1 MTSVSVKPS
10 EKFPLAGLRFLVT
23 RQDSPESSLSEMLE
37 SLGAAVLNV
46 PMTQILQPTSW
57 TSFEENVLHAS
68 NVDWV
73 IFTSSNGVKYC
84 MTHLNVLDVSP
95 QKIFSTIK
103 IACVGHATA
112 AALADHGL
120 TPLLVPEHF
129 QSEGLVSA
137 FSKYDLHEKRCWL
150 IQAESPREILHHALE
165 KMGAQIILTPVYR
178 NAPSE
183 DDHSF
188 LLSELEQNKLDWI
201 LFASPS
207 AVQNFHQV
215 LHDGFW
221 ESLPTKPKI
230 ACLGEV
236 TAEAVRGIGW
246 SVQAQPSIQDF
257 EHLVQTL
264 CKVISQNT
272 KSTGTIH
279 KIL

>member
-1 MTSVSVKPS
+1 MTSASVKPS
-10 EKFPLAGLRFLVT
+10 EKSPLAGLRFLVT

-37 SLGAAVLNV
+37 SLGAAVLTV

-57 TSFEENVLHAS
+57 KSFEENVLNAS
-68 NVDWV
+68 SVDWV

-150 IQAESPREILHHALE
+150 IQAESPREILRHALE
-165 KMGAQIILTPVYR
+165 KMGAQILLTPVYR
-178 NAPSE
+178 NVPSE
-183 DDHSF
+183 GDHSF
-188 LLSELEQNKLDWI
+188 LLSELQQKNWIGFCLQVHLLSKTFTKFCTMGFGNHCQQSQKLLVLEKSLLKRYVVLVGVFRLSRVFKTLNI
-201 LFASPS
+201 LFKHFA
-207 AVQNFHQV
+207 
-215 LHDGFW
+215 
-221 ESLPTKPKI
+221 
-230 ACLGEV
+230 
-236 TAEAVRGIGW
+236 
-246 SVQAQPSIQDF
+246 
-257 EHLVQTL
+257 
-264 CKVISQNT
+264 
-272 KSTGTIH
+272 KSSH
-279 KIL
+279 KTPN

>member
-1 MTSVSVKPS
+1 MTYVSVKPS

-23 RQDSPESSLSEMLE
+23 RQDSPESSLSDMLE
-37 SLGAAVLNV
+37 SLGAAVLTA

-57 TSFEENVLHAS
+57 KSFEENVLHAT
-68 NVDWV
+68 NIDWA
-73 IFTSSNGVKYC
+73 IFTSSNGVKHC
-84 MTHLNVLDVSP
+84 MTHLNILDVSP
-95 QKIFSTIK
+95 QKIFSTIN
-103 IACVGHATA
+103 IACIGHATA
-112 AALADHGL
+112 AVLADHGL
-120 TPLLVPEHF
+120 TPQLVPEHF

-137 FSKYDLHEKRCWL
+137 FCQYDLHEKRCWL
-150 IQAESPREILHHALE
+150 IQAESPREILRHGLE
-165 KMGAQIILTPVYR
+165 KMGAKILLTPVYR
-178 NAPSE
+178 NVPSE
-183 DDHSF
+183 GDHSF

-221 ESLPTKPKI
+221 ESLPTVPKI
-230 ACLGEV
+230 ACLGEI
-236 TAEAVRGIGW
+236 TAAAVRGFGW

-272 KSTGTIH
+272 EST
-279 KIL
+279 

>member
-10 EKFPLAGLRFLVT
+10 EKSPLAGLRFLVT
-23 RQDSPESSLSEMLE
+23 RQDSPESSLSEILE
-37 SLGAAVLNV
+37 SLGATVLTA
-46 PMTQILQPTSW
+46 PMIKILQPTSW
-57 TSFEENVLHAS
+57 KSFEENVLHAS
-68 NVDWV
+68 DVDWV

-84 MTHLNVLDVSP
+84 MTHLNVLDISP

-150 IQAESPREILHHALE
+150 IQAESPREILRHALE
-165 KMGAQIILTPVYR
+165 KMGAQILLTPVYR
-178 NAPSE
+178 NVPSE
-183 DDHSF
+183 GDHSF

-221 ESLPTKPKI
+221 ESLPTVPKI
-230 ACLGEV
+230 ACLGEI
-236 TAEAVRGIGW
+236 TAAAVRGFGW

-272 KSTGTIH
+272 EST
-279 KIL
+279 

>member
-10 EKFPLAGLRFLVT
+10 KKSPLAGLRFLVT
-23 RQDSPESSLSEMLE
+23 RQDSPESSLSEILE
-37 SLGAAVLNV
+37 SLGATVLTA
-46 PMTQILQPTSW
+46 PMIKILQPTSW
-57 TSFEENVLHAS
+57 KSFEENVLHAS
-68 NVDWV
+68 DVDWV

-84 MTHLNVLDVSP
+84 MTHLNVLDISP

-112 AALADHGL
+112 TALADHEL

-150 IQAESPREILHHALE
+150 IQAESPREILRHALE
-165 KMGAQIILTPVYR
+165 KMGAQILLTPVYR
-178 NAPSE
+178 NVPSE
-183 DDHSF
+183 GDYSF

-221 ESLPTKPKI
+221 ESLPTVPKI
-230 ACLGEV
+230 ACLGEI
-236 TAEAVRGIGW
+236 TAAAVRGFGW

-264 CKVISQNT
+264 CKVISKNT
-272 KSTGTIH
+272 ETT
-279 KIL
+279 